1 MNVTTRYFPLQKGSR
16 VLLVTGA
23 VATFVFITLSPV
35 DIHTP
40 LMDNPDLSVT
50 LRFIAQSLLV
60 FVSFGVFLI
69 NWMPPARP
77 KDLQSVFIAGAF
89 LSTGLLTLAHMMTCR
104 ELLNVLEG
112 GDDPIGSYFHLISGA
127 TMGVGLAV
135 AAFLPRGRRD
145 RKGERRLVLSG
156 FLTYTAIVIA
166 IPVLYAHSIP
176 PLCPHEAPDS
186 LLRIVAEA
194 VIALALVIAVVK
206 YYALHRET
214 KDMIFAYLATATLLG
229 VFSHLAF
236 TEHDNAYDIYSAMS
250 ICYSIASYSFVFLA
264 LFRGGVIRPYEML
277 NRTRNQLD
285 RRRKEAEAATVKAQT
300 YLDFLSHDIANMVS
314 PIMSRAEMIVQSE
327 NVSEK
332 EKEEAKKI
340 VEQAEKMSS
349 LIQNLRRLASAERI
363 DAKTLGPVDLRVL
376 FAELERSRREGNPN
390 IDLKVT
396 THFPEDTDVKIRG
409 GSVSEE
415 IIAEIVDNAIK
426 HANRETV
433 EVEVSVRDGEG
444 DSPERDWT
452 IEIQDNGPGIPDQTK
467 KALDIASPDPKRRFT
482 RGIASSL
489 SVIPLIAEQL
499 GGRIRIED
507 RVPGDHTHGTRVIIT
522 LPRAE

>member
-1 MNVTTRYFPLQKGSR
+1 MA
-16 VLLVTGA
+16 GA
-23 VATFVFITLSPV
+23 VATLVFIVLSPV

-104 ELLNVLEG
+104 ELLNVLED
-112 GDDPIGSYFHLISGA
+112 GDDPVGSYFHLISGG

-145 RKGERRLVLSG
+145 RKRERRLVLLG
-156 FLTYTAIVIA
+156 FLAYTVIVIA
-166 IPVLYAHSIP
+166 IPVLNAQSIP
-176 PLCPHEAPDS
+176 PLCPHDAPDS

-194 VIALALVIAVVK
+194 ILALALVIAVVK

-214 KDMIFAYLATATLLG
+214 KDVIFAYLATATLLG

-236 TEHDNAYDIYSAMS
+236 TEHENAYDIYSAMS

-277 NRTRNQLD
+277 NKTRNQLD
-285 RRRKEAEAATVKAQT
+285 RRRREAEAATVKAQT

-314 PIMSRAEMIVQSE
+314 PIMSRAEMILQSE

-332 EKEEAKKI
+332 EKDEAKKI

-363 DAKTLGPVDLRVL
+363 DAKTLGPVDLRIL
-376 FAELERSRREGNPN
+376 FAELDRSRRESHPD
-390 IDLKVT
+390 IDLKMT
-396 THFPEDTDVKIRG
+396 MHFPEDADVKVRG
-409 GSVSEE
+409 GSVAEE
-415 IIAEIVDNAIK
+415 IIAEIIDNAIE
-426 HANRETV
+426 HANKENV
-433 EVEVSVRDGEG
+433 EVEVSVSHGEG
-444 DSPERDWT
+444 DSPEGDWT

-467 KALDIASPDPKRRFT
+467 KALDVASPDPKRRFT

-499 GGRIRIED
+499 GGRIMIED